1 MNPLAVIDPKEK
13 AAAQDAPNRFFEP
26 GGWEI
31 ATALFFIA
39 ATIMALLIMKAGKG
53 KDYGD

>member
-1 MNPLAVIDPKEK
+1 MNLLAVVDPKEK

-26 GGWEI
+26 AGWEI
-31 ATALFFIA
+31 ATVLFFIA
-39 ATIMALLIMKAGKG
+39 ATIMVLLIIRAGKG

>member
-1 MNPLAVIDPKEK
+1 MNPIAVLDPKAK

-31 ATALFFIA
+31 AAGLFFIA
-39 ATIMALLIMKAGKG
+39 ATIMVLLIIKAGKG

>member
-1 MNPLAVIDPKEK
+1 MNLIAVVDPKEK

-26 GGWEI
+26 EGWGI
-31 ATALFFIA
+31 GALIFFIA
-39 ATIMALLIMKAGKG
+39 ATVMVLLILKAGKG

>member
-1 MNPLAVIDPKEK
+1 MNLIAVVDPKAK

-26 GGWEI
+26 AGWEI
-31 ATALFFIA
+31 ATVLFFIA
-39 ATIMALLIMKAGKG
+39 ATIMVLLMIRAGKG